1 MLVLEKKT
9 HIRETMKMM
18 GLSNWILW
26 TSWFTKQLLFYLLP
40 IIINT
45 ILLKVSVNVSTIL
58 CTILSSITYGV
69 I

>member
-1 MLVLEKKT
+1 MLEKET
-9 HIRETMKMM
+9 RIRETMKMM

-45 ILLKVSVNVSTIL
+45 ILLKVSVDVSTIL
-58 CTILSSITYGV
+58 CTILCNIT
-69 I
+69 